1 MKKTVEN
8 EPDTLESVPKHLKT
22 KNMRENV
29 VEKNPWLLKD
39 VPGRFK
45 TQDMCDKAVKYDP
58 FLCCLYLIGL

>member
-1 MKKTVEN
+1 
-8 EPDTLESVPKHLKT
+8 
-22 KNMRENV
+22 MRENV